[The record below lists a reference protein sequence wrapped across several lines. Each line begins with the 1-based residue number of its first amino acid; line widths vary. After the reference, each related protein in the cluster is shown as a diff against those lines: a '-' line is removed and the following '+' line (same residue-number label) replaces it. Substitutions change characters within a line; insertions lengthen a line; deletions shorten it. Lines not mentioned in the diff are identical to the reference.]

1 MVEEPLLAAI
11 REFKEEMGETVTGEF
26 ILLQPQRLAGE
37 KTIYAWAVRSDF
49 DPVQLRSNTF
59 SIEWPPRS
67 GRQQTFPEV
76 DRAAWFDL
84 DVARVRILKG
94 QVGFID
100 ELERR
105 LT

>member
-11 REFKEEMGETVTGEF
+11 REFKEEMGETVTGDF
-26 ILLQPQRLAGE
+26 ILLQPQRQAGG

-49 DPVQLRSNTF
+49 DPAQLRSNTF